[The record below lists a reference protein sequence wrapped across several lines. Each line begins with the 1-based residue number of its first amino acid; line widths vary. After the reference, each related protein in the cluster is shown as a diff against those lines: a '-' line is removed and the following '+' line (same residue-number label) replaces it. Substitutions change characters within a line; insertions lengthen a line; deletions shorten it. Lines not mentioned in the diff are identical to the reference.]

1 MAILFYF
8 KVLGRV
14 WVNLAIVVTLFNS
27 ALLIFLFY
35 QNVLIISI
43 SALISLLIGISI
55 VLVKSYFINRKYAT
69 IEPPK
74 SLMSKTVKL
83 LIKSDKEFK
92 HNVLPYG
99 QEVIKGGSS
108 FLIHKPYGKDVIKF
122 AKGFVLLGKKP
133 YNREVESLLVESS
146 KSTDGSLI
154 LISEDMGG
162 SVRIVKMKSPRKPDV
177 KMKSFLIMSEE
188 TLKEFLLNK

>member
-1 MAILFYF
+1 
-8 KVLGRV
+8 
-14 WVNLAIVVTLFNS
+14 
-27 ALLIFLFY
+27 
-35 QNVLIISI
+35 
-43 SALISLLIGISI
+43 
-55 VLVKSYFINRKYAT
+55 
-69 IEPPK
+69 
-74 SLMSKTVKL
+74 MSKTVKL